1 MTTFYELSKTT
12 VSVSLENAAI
22 EGTYAIIQV
31 ALNYKFTGA
40 LKFDAAAEYDS
51 KIKEWSVSIN
61 DAGNEYYEWEG
72 VDIDMYV
79 HESVN
84 QNEYFS
90 KLANQHKAEWTRQIE
105 EYLAD

>member
-1 MTTFYELSKTT
+1 MTTFYELSNTT

-22 EGTYAIIQV
+22 EETYAIIQV
-31 ALNYKFTGA
+31 ALNFKYTGV
-40 LKFDAAAEYDS
+40 LTFNAAAEYDS
-51 KIKEWSVSIN
+51 ERKEWSVSIN
-61 DAGNEYYEWEG
+61 DSGNEYYEWEG
-72 VDIDMYV
+72 IDIDMYV

-90 KLANQHKAEWTRQIE
+90 NLVNQHKAEWTRQIE

>member
-1 MTTFYELSKTT
+1 MTTFYDLTNTT

-22 EGTYAIIQV
+22 EESYAIIQV
-31 ALNYKFTGA
+31 ALNYKFTGT
-40 LKFDAAAEYDS
+40 LKFNAAAEYDNER
-51 KIKEWSVSIN
+51 KEWSVNIN
-61 DAGNEYYEWEG
+61 DAGNEFYEWEG

-90 KLANQHKAEWTRQIE
+90 NLVNQHKAEWTRQIE